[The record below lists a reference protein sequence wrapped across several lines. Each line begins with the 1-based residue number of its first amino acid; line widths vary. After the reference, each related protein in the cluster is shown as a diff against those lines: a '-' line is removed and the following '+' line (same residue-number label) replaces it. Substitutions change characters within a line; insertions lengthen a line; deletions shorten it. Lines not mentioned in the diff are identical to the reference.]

1 MPKLPVTVLLIS
13 ASRPMRLA
21 VYDRVGAKLESFE
34 SDAPATESFYPLFKA
49 IDEKYAIEKLA
60 YARGPGSFMGL
71 KLGYVF
77 MQTLALARNLP
88 FTAASS
94 FVLSDGAP
102 VQAHGKRWFAQEAN
116 GIGVKLFEAAPE
128 DRLLPPDRLD
138 LNLFDT
144 NTEPDYFMPAV

>member
-21 VYDRVGAKLESFE
+21 VYDRAGAKLESFE

-49 IDEKYAIEKLA
+49 IDEQYAIEKLA

-88 FTAASS
+88 FAAASS
-94 FVLSDGAP
+94 FALSGGAP
-102 VQAHGKRWFAQEAN
+102 VHAHGKRWFVPQGNE
-116 GIGVKLFEAAPE
+116 VSVQTFDPAPE
-128 DRLLPPDRLD
+128 NRLLPPDRLD
-138 LNLFDT
+138 LSLFDT
-144 NTEPDYFMPAV
+144 NTEPDYLMPAV